1 MSGLIWSALGQSLG
15 QASSTVGNLMYR
27 DIEREDRQ
35 EERRR
40 ELEERRAYER
50 DRDAL
55 YRRTVEQQM
64 APRAS
69 GSGSAGGG
77 GIAARDMA
85 DGGGDEA
92 MVARAAG
99 MTVPEMRALRRYS
112 ETGDSTPFMRNVE
125 RDVDMPDPENPDYN
139 TIRERRIAQELPP
152 GFDREARAK
161 MQMLARIEES
171 YRLGKDYDNVAKG
184 REAMQG
190 VDFANRAA
198 SNPASAG
205 VLGQAMAVREGKPLI
220 DEGGGEMFNQYT
232 GTSRT
237 TPKGESEIGE
247 NRAQAAKAADARK
260 AAADASDALKSGAS
274 QEKLA
279 TMLSS
284 LNKLADSPDLDDASR
299 SQVQAVRMSIVK
311 EMERTV
317 QGRAGAPNAP
327 RGGGPSEQPPDLSSI
342 QGLPKTAS
350 VRGFVEGRGWEVIND
365 GKVIGYV
372 QPSPRG
378 GAKASPAAAPAAAP
392 APVPAPADQADAP
405 GQATDSRAARWRERQ
420 ARIKQEGALWNSE
433 QAERAKEAFA
443 ALDLRDAQ
451 AAAELQG
458 SPLFAFL
465 TTKQKAA
472 VQRAVM
478 GR

>member
-15 QASSTVGNLMYR
+15 QASSAVGNLMYR
-27 DIEREDRQ
+27 DIDREDRQ

-40 ELEERRAYER
+40 EREERLAYER

-64 APRAS
+64 ASRAG
-69 GSGSAGGG
+69 GSGGG
-77 GIAARDMA
+77 G
-85 DGGGDEA
+85 GGGGLSAADIAEGGSA
-92 MVARAAG
+92 EGMLARSAG
-99 MTVPEMRALRRYS
+99 MTVPELRALRRWNA
-112 ETGDSTPFMRNVE
+112 TGDSAPFMRNVE
-125 RDVDMPDPENPDYN
+125 RDVDVPDPENPDYN

-161 MQMLARIEES
+161 ALMLARIEES
-171 YRLGKDYDNVAKG
+171 LVFGKDFKGLSEG
-184 REAMQG
+184 RETMQG

-247 NRAQAAKAADARK
+247 NRAQAKAADARK

-317 QGRAGAPNAP
+317 QGRAGAPSAP
-327 RGGGPSEQPPDLSSI
+327 RGGGPSEQPPDLSGI

-350 VRGFVEGRGWEVIND
+350 VRGFVEGRGWEVVNE

-405 GQATDSRAARWRERQ
+405 GQATDSRAARWREKQ

>member
-15 QASSTVGNLMYR
+15 QASSAVGNLMYR
-27 DIEREDRQ
+27 DIDREDRQ

-64 APRAS
+64 ASRA
-69 GSGSAGGG
+69 GGGGGG
-77 GIAARDMA
+77 GIAARDIA

-125 RDVDMPDPENPDYN
+125 RDVDVPDPENPDYN

-184 REAMQG
+184 RETMQG

-232 GTSRT
+232 GASRT

-247 NRAQAAKAADARK
+247 NRAQAAKAAADARK

-327 RGGGPSEQPPDLSSI
+327 RGG
-342 QGLPKTAS
+342 
-350 VRGFVEGRGWEVIND
+350 
-365 GKVIGYV
+365 
-372 QPSPRG
+372 
-378 GAKASPAAAPAAAP
+378 AAPSAEAP
-392 APVPAPADQADAP
+392 ASRLRAGQEVDGWRFLGGNPNDRNNWAPA
-405 GQATDSRAARWRERQ
+405 TRSAAGTV
-420 ARIKQEGALWNSE
+420 AR
-433 QAERAKEAFA
+433 
-443 ALDLRDAQ
+443 
-451 AAAELQG
+451 
-458 SPLFAFL
+458 
-465 TTKQKAA
+465 
-472 VQRAVM
+472 
-478 GR
+478 